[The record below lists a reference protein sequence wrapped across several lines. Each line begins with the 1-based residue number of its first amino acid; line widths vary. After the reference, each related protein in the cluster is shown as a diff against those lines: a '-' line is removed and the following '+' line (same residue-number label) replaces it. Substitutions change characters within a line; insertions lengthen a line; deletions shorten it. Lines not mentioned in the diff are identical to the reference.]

1 MSFFNEEINGIYEGK
16 VGDDP
21 CYVVEHLK
29 SGQCACFDHDPALVE
44 AIKAEIDR
52 RRASI
57 IYHGCNKALEFGCV
71 KGESMSLATFL
82 YAQYEGIP
90 LEEVRKHRVNHI
102 DHVTLDNGMED
113 CRSINLS
120 FDGGIVQRNKSRSIE
135 RVSAVGGRDV
145 IKLSLLSGKSSG
157 VVNWFDYDPQ
167 LYRIL
172 ATPSI
177 CAFGSD
183 GNNQRIVV
191 HRVNGKGGIPVSR
204 LAYAY
209 YAGLLDTKDVKQS
222 LKDLSTGWNNDRL
235 EVDHVNGDHSNN
247 CKYNLSLISKSQNS
261 AKRNATA
268 WFFPPFNLYLVIN
281 ERGEY
286 LIDFVHGD
294 KERFIRCVDVDTLN
308 DCLFNLLGW
317 SNSITKGVESN
328 IVTPESVRKAR
339 NAEGI
344 TSVVRDF
351 EADDDHAIKL
361 LEMDEREPGRFRVW
375 HKERDILSI
384 ADNIYTFN
392 PFRHGICVIT
402 RVNDAGKS
410 KDGAMESG
418 E

>member
-1 MSFFNEEINGIYEGK
+1 
-16 VGDDP
+16 
-21 CYVVEHLK
+21 VVEHLK

-145 IKLSLLSGKSSG
+145 IKLTLLAGRGKG
-157 VVNWFDYDPQ
+157 TVQYFDYYPD

-172 ATPSI
+172 ATPSV
-177 CAFGSD
+177 CSFCVTR
-183 GNNQRIVV
+183 NTQRIMI
-191 HRVNGKGGIPVSR
+191 GTSSIPVSR

-209 YAGLLDTKDVKQS
+209 YTGMLDTNNVRQS
-222 LKDLSTGWNNDRL
+222 LKDLSSKWNDECM
-235 EVDHVNGDHSNN
+235 EVDHVNGDYNNN
-247 CKYNLSLISKSQNS
+247 CRYNLSLISKSQNS
-261 AKRNATA
+261 IKRNTTA
-268 WFFPPFNLYLVIN
+268 WFFPPYNLYLAVN

-308 DCLFNLLGW
+308 DCLFNLLGRGG
-317 SNSITKGVESN
+317 SITKGVKSN

-339 NAEGI
+339 NAEGL

-351 EADDDHAIKL
+351 GADDDHAISL
-361 LEMDEREPGRFRVW
+361 LEMDEREPGRFHVW

-384 ADNIYTFN
+384 ADNIYALN

-410 KDGAMESG
+410 KDRAMESG